1 MLSPKTRV
9 LIVDDDASM
18 ARYLSTYLARH
29 NFDVN
34 IVGSGE
40 EAIRMFRVYDPVLVL
55 LDVAMNGM
63 SGIDTLERI
72 KQIHGDHRGV
82 VLVDPHQHRCTDWCD
97 VVEVV
102 DPPCVCPGNDHE
114 IGVGPGRNRRGPQPR

>member
-1 MLSPKTRV
+1 MLSQKTRV

-18 ARYLSTYLARH
+18 ARYLSTYLSRH

-40 EAIRMFRVYDPVLVL
+40 EAIRMFRVYDPALVL

-72 KQIHGDHRGV
+72 KQIK
-82 VLVDPHQHRCTDWCD
+82 PD
-97 VVEVV
+97 VSV
-102 DPPCVCPGNDHE
+102 
-114 IGVGPGRNRRGPQPR
+114 IMLSA